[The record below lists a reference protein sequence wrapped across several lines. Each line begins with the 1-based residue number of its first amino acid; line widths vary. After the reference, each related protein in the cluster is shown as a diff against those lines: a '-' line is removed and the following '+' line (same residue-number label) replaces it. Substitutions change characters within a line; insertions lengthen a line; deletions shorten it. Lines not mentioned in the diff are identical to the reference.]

1 MSVVCGIDVGSAAVK
16 IVLMNSDNN
25 GEDRILYKRVR
36 KIRSEDPKKIVN
48 EVFSTSLEESGI
60 SRDGIDYISSTG
72 EGYFVDF
79 KTGHFFGMTA
89 HARGAKYLCDGVRT
103 VIDAGAL
110 HHRVILV
117 DGRSKVLSY
126 KMTGQCAS
134 CSGSFIENISR
145 YLGITM
151 EETGQLALKSKNPKP
166 VSGICAVLAETDV
179 INMVSQGIEIADI
192 LKGVFNLMAERLARM
207 VTNLKA
213 NTPIVLTGGLGAN
226 EGFQESLKEYINK
239 DSNDLKIESVKDSIY
254 AGAIGASL
262 LGAMRVSKIQKKE
275 SVSFGRTTSH
285 YTEVRNG

>member
-1 MSVVCGIDVGSAAVK
+1 MPVTCGIDVGSATVK
-16 IVLMNSDNN
+16 MVLMKNGNN
-25 GEDRILYKRVR
+25 GEDHVIYKNVR
-36 KIRSEDPKKIVN
+36 RIRSEDPKKIVK
-48 EVFSTSLEESGI
+48 ELFSTSLEESGI
-60 SRDGIDYISSTG
+60 KRDGIDYISSTG

-89 HARGAKYLCDGVRT
+89 HARGAKYLCDNVRT

-117 DGRSKVLSY
+117 DERSKVLSY

-145 YLGITM
+145 YLGITI
-151 EETGQLALKSKNPKP
+151 EETGQLALKSLNPKP

-179 INMVSQGIEIADI
+179 INMVSQGIEIPDI

-207 VTNLKA
+207 VSNLKA
-213 NTPIVLTGGLGAN
+213 NSPIVLTGGLGMN
-226 EGFQESLKEYINK
+226 EGFQESMRDYINK
-239 DSNDLKIESVKDSIY
+239 DNNNLKIESVKDAIY

-262 LGAMRVSKIQKKE
+262 LGAMRLSKIQKNE
-275 SVSFGRTTSH
+275 YVSF
-285 YTEVRNG
+285 

>member
-1 MSVVCGIDVGSAAVK
+1 MSVICGIDVGSAAVK
-16 IVLMNSDNN
+16 IVLMNVDSS
-25 GEDRILYKRVR
+25 GEERILYKSVR
-36 KIRSEDPKKIVN
+36 KIRSEDPKKIVG
-48 EVFSTSLEESGI
+48 EIFSISLEESGI
-60 SRDGIDYISSTG
+60 RKDEIDYISSTG

-89 HARGAKYLCDGVRT
+89 HARGAKYLCNDVRT

-117 DGRSKVLSY
+117 DERSKVLSY

-145 YLGITM
+145 YLGITI
-151 EETGQLALKSKNPKP
+151 EETGQLSLRSKNPKP

-213 NTPIVLTGGLGAN
+213 NSPIVLTGGLGAN
-226 EGFQESLKEYINK
+226 EGFQDSLKEYINK
-239 DSNDLKIESVKDSIY
+239 DIKDLKIEPVKDAIY

-262 LGAMRVSKIQKKE
+262 LGAMRLTKIQKKE
-275 SVSFGRTTSH
+275 YAAF
-285 YTEVRNG
+285 